1 MRCRLSSRS
10 ALACSRKRCARM
22 RARATSGYNS
32 ARSPRPIL
40 RSRSGAVRSSIRSR
54 GPTRMWCC
62 APAMHRSSRLP
73 NARIRFFDL
82 ALGHR
87 VVGSPADV
95 GHVVTLQPFRQV
107 VRDIRGAVVGQQ
119 PWPMEDPG
127 FVEPRGIQRH
137 FERGVTPCNPR
148 LRPSRRCSATCKKR
162 RREPVALILCRPAP
176 LLGAWSV
183 FFSHEFHSL

>member
-1 MRCRLSSRS
+1 M
-10 ALACSRKRCARM
+10 
-22 RARATSGYNS
+22 
-32 ARSPRPIL
+32 
-40 RSRSGAVRSSIRSR
+40 
-54 GPTRMWCC
+54 PT
-62 APAMHRSSRLP
+62 L
-73 NARIRFFDL
+73 DL

-137 FERGVTPCNPR
+137 FERGGDGPGPPRGAPLPRDDRAGKTVGDRPGAEPSPPKTPEKREARLPPWAWDPR
-148 LRPSRRCSATCKKR
+148 L
-162 RREPVALILCRPAP
+162 ILYTAR
-176 LLGAWSV
+176 
-183 FFSHEFHSL
+183 